1 MTQQHIVTAYD
12 AELSRLNQLI
22 AEMGG
27 LAESQLATAVD
38 ALSRR
43 DSVLAAHVVSQD
55 ARVDALENE
64 VDAFAVR
71 LLALRQPMAG
81 DLRNIVGAIRIAAD
95 LERIA
100 DYAANVAKRTIALNQ
115 SPPVDPARAIPR
127 MSRLVASMI
136 KDVLDAYVDRDV
148 PKAIEVWSRD
158 IEVDDAYSSLF
169 RVLLTYM
176 MEDPRNITI
185 CTHLLFIAKNIE
197 RIGDHTTNIAE
208 TIHFTVKGERLTK
221 LRPKTDETA
230 FASQDGE
237 GLPDLPEAF
246 TEDTPTE
253 PKDK

>member
-1 MTQQHIVTAYD
+1 MSQQHIVASYD

-43 DSVLAAHVVSQD
+43 DSKLAANVVAQD
-55 ARVDALENE
+55 SRVDALENE
-64 VDAFAVR
+64 VDNFAVR
-71 LLALRQPMAG
+71 LLALRQPMAS
-81 DLRNIVGAIRIAAD
+81 DLRNIVGSIRIAAD

-115 SPPVDPARAIPR
+115 NAPVEPARAIPR
-127 MSRLVASMI
+127 MSRLVAAMI

-148 PKAIEVWSRD
+148 AKAIDVWGRD

-169 RVLLTYM
+169 RELLTYM
-176 MEDPRNITI
+176 MEDPRNITV

-197 RIGDHTTNIAE
+197 RIGDHITNIAE
-208 TIHFTVKGERLTK
+208 TIHFAVSGQRLVQA
-221 LRPKTDETA
+221 RPKTDETP
-230 FASQDGE
+230 FAAHPGDAPAGAAES
-237 GLPDLPEAF
+237 
-246 TEDTPTE
+246 
-253 PKDK
+253 KDD